1 MNQFGNGF
9 NDFFKGID
17 NATSHLSSF
26 NSTLFASTEE
36 QQTLKQ
42 NMDEIQRGIT
52 EICKKASDERR
63 GYTQEE
69 ITQLDEYFTK
79 LRELKDREI
88 QIQNEI
94 ATAITQQATTNAQ
107 SFQGSLE
114 EYKIQ
119 SQEWIK
125 TATEQKN
132 ATVQLIEQGTIEEV
146 ALLNQRYT
154 TQEERQSE
162 AYQKEYATIME
173 QKQAKIDAAT
183 DELAKVTEVYANG
196 YLQRSQQNDGFYNTL
211 KTYMEK
217 QQSLEEEHTKKIEQI
232 KNGELWYVTNTY
244 QALQSEN
251 ETYAFHQNEYWKEMY
266 KNMSDEQAK
275 ELGIWLA
282 QVAQTELYGGEINE
296 ETKKMVDGIMESYD
310 SMPKKTKEAM
320 KNAMSPMLTEME
332 NKEPSLFAKATGI
345 ANGILSR
352 LKKSFDIHSPSR
364 KTRQIMRFAMQPMEE
379 EMEAGK
385 EKLVNEAGNLA
396 DEVNEELENI
406 SGNVNLKG
414 SISNF
419 SRHNNNLNSQED
431 RNIIDYEKLYRI
443 FLKALNSCK
452 IQLDKD
458 GFLHF
463 IDDRLMEVL

>member
-320 KNAMSPMLTEME
+320 KNAMAIME
-332 NKEPSLFAKATGI
+332 TPEEY
-345 ANGILSR
+345 
-352 LKKSFDIHSPSR
+352 KSYSN
-364 KTRQIMRFAMQPMEE
+364 
-379 EMEAGK
+379 
-385 EKLVNEAGNLA
+385 VNE
-396 DEVNEELENI
+396 
-406 SGNVNLKG
+406 
-414 SISNF
+414 
-419 SRHNNNLNSQED
+419 
-431 RNIIDYEKLYRI
+431 
-443 FLKALNSCK
+443 
-452 IQLDKD
+452 
-458 GFLHF
+458 
-463 IDDRLMEVL
+463 LMEDLNKDE